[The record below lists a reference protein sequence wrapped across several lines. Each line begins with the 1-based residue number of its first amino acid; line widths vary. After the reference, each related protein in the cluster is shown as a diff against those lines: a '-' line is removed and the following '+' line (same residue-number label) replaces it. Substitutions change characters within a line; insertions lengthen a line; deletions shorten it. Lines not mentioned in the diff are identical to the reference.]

1 MRKTPAGSSSYRVS
15 RRAFLAMAGASAA
28 AAILAACGGG
38 STATD
43 TPKPAAA
50 TTAPSAPTPA
60 PAAAASPA
68 GAATASTGTTAAA
81 AATSPAAS
89 VAATSAVNGAN
100 PTAAGA
106 AAVQPKPGG
115 TLVISWWTGDPPD
128 LDPYLNVTFRAQEF
142 GGFFYSRLLKYDSGP
157 GVGPNS
163 FVPVPDLAEKYD
175 ISKDGLTYTFTIR
188 ANAKWQN
195 KAPMNGRAVTADDV
209 VWSFNRF
216 RQVSPNK
223 NYFDIVKDVTA
234 PDPHTVVFTLT
245 GVFAPFENA
254 VAAPVLFIMP
264 KEVIEA
270 DGDGRK
276 RVIGSGPWIFD
287 HFEKGVQVVAK
298 KNPDYYFTGT
308 PYVDEVDL
316 LIIPDSATSV
326 AGLRSKSID
335 IYAPSQSDRKAL
347 VASNPEIQMIDYPQN
362 LLYFMYWRVDA
373 PPFNDVRVRQAV
385 SLALDRDELITVLSE
400 GKGYINNA
408 VPAGLE
414 SWWLDPRSA
423 DMGPSAKY
431 FKRDVDAAKKLL
443 SDAGFASGLKVPL
456 ISSLNAYGNTFNS
469 SIDTVIKQM
478 KDAGIQL
485 DFRPQDYAA
494 YIGSTFLGKFDPGT
508 MVWGLET
515 PFQEPHEYLFNMYH
529 PKGVRNHA
537 GINDAKL
544 TDMVEKQSVTIDKA
558 QRKSI
563 IFDIQRYTGEQQYY
577 VIGPVG
583 PVTVASQ
590 PYVKNLNVES
600 DYARGAEFVPKIYLD
615 GKK

>member
-1 MRKTPAGSSSYRVS
+1 MATTPAGPSPYRLT
-15 RRAFLAMAGASAA
+15 RRAFLTTAGASAA

-43 TPKPAAA
+43 TPKPAAG
-50 TTAPSAPTPA
+50 TTAPSAAA
-60 PAAAASPA
+60 P
-68 GAATASTGTTAAA
+68 TTAAA
-81 AATSPAAS
+81 ATAATGSSPAAT
-89 VAATSAVNGAN
+89 AAASSSAA
-100 PTAAGA
+100 PTAA
-106 AAVQPKPGG
+106 AAVNAKPGG
-115 TLVISWWTGDPPD
+115 TLVIRWWTGDPPD

-142 GGFFYSRLLKYDSGP
+142 AGFFYSRLLKYDSGP

-163 FVPVPDLAEKYD
+163 FIPVPDLAEKYD

-195 KAPMNGRAVTADDV
+195 KPPMNGRAVTADDV
-209 VWSFNRF
+209 VWSYNRF

-223 NYFDIVKDVTA
+223 NYFDVVKEVKAT
-234 PDPHTVVFTLT
+234 DPHTVVFTLNN
-245 GVFAPFENA
+245 VFAPFANS
-254 VAAPVLFIMP
+254 VAAPVFYIMP

-276 RVIGSGPWIFD
+276 RVIGSGPWMFD
-287 HFEKGVQVVAK
+287 KFDKGVQVVAK
-298 KNPDYYFTGT
+298 KNSDYYFTGT

-316 LIIPDSATSV
+316 LIVPEDATAV
-326 AGLRSKSID
+326 ANLRAKQID
-335 IYAPSQSDRKAL
+335 INAVSQTDRKAL
-347 VASNPEIQMIDYPQN
+347 ASSNPEMQFVDYPQN
-362 LLYFMYWRVDA
+362 LLFFMYWRVDA

-385 SLALDRDELITVLSE
+385 SLALDRDELVTVLFE
-400 GKGYINNA
+400 GKGYMNNA

-431 FKRDVDAAKKLL
+431 FKRDVDTAKKLL
-443 SDAGFASGLKVPL
+443 ADAGFPTGTKIPF

-469 SIDTVIKQM
+469 SIDTVIKQL
-478 KDAGIQL
+478 KDVGIQL

-537 GINDAKL
+537 GINDPKL
-544 TDMVEKQSVTIDKA
+544 TDMVEKQSVALDKA
-558 QRKSI
+558 DRKKI

-583 PVTVASQ
+583 NTSVVAQ
-590 PYVKNLNVES
+590 PWVKNLNIES
-600 DYARGAEFVPKIYLD
+600 DYARGGEFVPKIFLD

>member
-1 MRKTPAGSSSYRVS
+1 MRSTPAGQTPYRFT
-15 RRAFLAMAGASAA
+15 RRTFLTAAGASAA
-28 AAILAACGGG
+28 AAILAACGG
-38 STATD
+38 STTATD
-43 TPKPAAA
+43 TPKPASGTTAPTAAASSAA
-50 TTAPSAPTPA
+50 TTAPATAATGSS
-60 PAAAASPA
+60 PAAAS
-68 GAATASTGTTAAA
+68 AATSVSSSSAAAPTTAAA
-81 AATSPAAS
+81 
-89 VAATSAVNGAN
+89 VNA
-100 PTAAGA
+100 
-106 AAVQPKPGG
+106 KPGG
-115 TLVISWWTGDPPD
+115 TLVIRWWTGDPPD

-142 GGFFYSRLLKYDSGP
+142 AGFFYSRLLKYDSGP

-175 ISKDGLTYTFTIR
+175 VSKDGLTYTFTLR

-195 KAPMNGRAVTADDV
+195 KPPMSGRAVTADDV
-209 VWSFNRF
+209 VWSYTRF
-216 RQVSPNK
+216 KQVSPNK
-223 NYFDIVKDVTA
+223 NYFDIVKDVKAT
-234 PDPHTVVFTLT
+234 DPRTVVFTLNNA
-245 GVFAPFENA
+245 FAPFENSI
-254 VAAPVLFIMP
+254 AAPVFWIMP

-287 HFEKGVQVVAK
+287 KFDKGVQVVAK

-316 LIIPDSATSV
+316 LIVPEDATAIASF
-326 AGLRSKSID
+326 RSKQID
-335 IYAPSQSDRKAL
+335 LIGPSQTDRKAL
-347 VASNPEIQMIDYPQN
+347 ASSNPEIQFVDFPQN

-385 SLALDRDELITVLSE
+385 SLALDRDELITVLYE

-423 DMGPSAKY
+423 DMGPSAQY

-443 SDAGFASGLKVPL
+443 AAANFPTGTKIPF

-478 KDAGIQL
+478 KDLGLQL

-494 YIGSTFLGKFDPGT
+494 YIGSTFLGKYDPGT

-515 PFQEPHEYLFNMYH
+515 PFQEPHDYLYNMYH

-537 GINDAKL
+537 GINDPKL
-544 TDMVEKQSVTIDKA
+544 TDMLEKQAVTLDKTE
-558 QRKSI
+558 RKKI
-563 IFDIQRYTGEQQYY
+563 IFDIQRYTGDQQYY
-577 VIGPVG
+577 VIGPIG
-583 PVTVASQ
+583 PTTIATQ
-590 PYVKNLNVES
+590 PWVKNFNYES
-600 DYARGAEFVPKIYLD
+600 DYARGGEFVPKIYLD

>member
-1 MRKTPAGSSSYRVS
+1 MMSTPAGQSPYRLT
-15 RRAFLAMAGASAA
+15 RRAFLATAGASAA

-50 TTAPSAPTPA
+50 TTAPSGAASAAAPTTAAPAATAATGSA
-60 PAAAASPA
+60 PAAAAATPA
-68 GAATASTGTTAAA
+68 AGSAAAAPTTAAA
-81 AATSPAAS
+81 
-89 VAATSAVNGAN
+89 VNA
-100 PTAAGA
+100 
-106 AAVQPKPGG
+106 KPGG
-115 TLVISWWTGDPPD
+115 TLVIRWWTGDPPD

-157 GVGPNS
+157 GIGPNA

-175 ISKDGLTYTFTIR
+175 VSKDGLTYTFTIR

-195 KAPMNGRAVTADDV
+195 KPPMSGRAVTADDV
-209 VWSFNRF
+209 VWSYNRF
-216 RQVSPNK
+216 KQVSPNK
-223 NYFDIVKDVTA
+223 NYFDVVKEVKAT
-234 PDPHTVVFTLT
+234 DPRTVVFTLNNI
-245 GVFAPFENA
+245 FAPFENS
-254 VAAPVLFIMP
+254 VAAPVFYIMP

-276 RVIGSGPWIFD
+276 RVIGSGPWMFD
-287 HFEKGVQVVAK
+287 KFDKGVQVVAK

-308 PYVDEVDL
+308 PYVDELDL
-316 LIIPDSATSV
+316 LIVPEDATAIASF
-326 AGLRSKSID
+326 RSKQID
-335 IYAPSQSDRKAL
+335 INGVSQTDRKAL
-347 VASNPEIQMIDYPQN
+347 AASNPEVQMTDFPQN
-362 LLYFMYWRVDA
+362 LLWFFYWRVDA

-385 SLALDRDELITVLSE
+385 SLALDRDELSTVLFE

-443 SDAGFASGLKVPL
+443 SDAGIASGTKIPF

-478 KDAGIQL
+478 KDVGLQL

-537 GINDAKL
+537 GINDPKL
-544 TDMVEKQSVTIDKA
+544 TDMVEKQSVTLDKA
-558 QRKSI
+558 ERKKI

-577 VIGPVG
+577 VIGPTG
-583 PVTVASQ
+583 PTTIATQ
-590 PYVKNLNVES
+590 PWVKNFNYES
-600 DYARGAEFVPKIYLD
+600 DYARGGEYVPKIYLD